1 METTSHATCT
11 MHPYH
16 INGYQWNFFIGSMT
30 FHCCPCLWLR
40 NHKPQPLGVVEGLF
54 QLVLGSAEPAPSKI
68 TSPADVCQVTR
79 LEEGLLPTLRN
90 AEGSGSMVL
99 KIYPH
104 THGISWPYFIISS
117 WKNIGKSGFYMFP
130 PNPTFAHTQIT
141 HLRRSGHTT
150 AL

>member
-1 METTSHATCT
+1 MHHA
-11 MHPYH
+11 P
-16 INGYQWNFFIGSMT
+16 ISYQWISMELLYWFYDILLLSMSLAQESQAAAFGGGGGLVPAGPWFSGT
-30 FHCCPCLWLR
+30 GAEQNHIPC
-40 NHKPQPLGVVEGLF
+40 
-54 QLVLGSAEPAPSKI
+54 S
-68 TSPADVCQVTR
+68 DVCQVTR

-90 AEGSGSMVL
+90 AEGSGSMVP

-104 THGISWPYFIISS
+104 THGHISVINFIISS

-141 HLRRSGHTT
+141 HPHLCRSGHTT